1 MATYQLS
8 VATGT
13 VQTTD
18 AATTTTVATFT
29 VPTGTSIRARAIVIG
44 RSAANVSISRE
55 IAMTAADVAG
65 TLAQDGTTDVT
76 LPINGNATLAATATI
91 TMDVSGNTIR
101 VRVTGLIAT
110 TINWYARVDVFIYA
124 P

>member
-8 VATGT
+8 KATGT

-18 AATTTTVATFT
+18 AVTTTTVATFT
-29 VPTGTSIRARAIVIG
+29 VPTGSSVRCRIIVVG

-55 IAMTAADVAG
+55 VAISASDASG
-65 TLAQDGTTDVT
+65 TLLQDGTTDVT

-91 TMDVSGNTIR
+91 TADCSGNTVR
-101 VRVTGLIAT
+101 VRVTGLVAT
-110 TINWYARVDVFIYA
+110 TINWYAWVEAFVFV